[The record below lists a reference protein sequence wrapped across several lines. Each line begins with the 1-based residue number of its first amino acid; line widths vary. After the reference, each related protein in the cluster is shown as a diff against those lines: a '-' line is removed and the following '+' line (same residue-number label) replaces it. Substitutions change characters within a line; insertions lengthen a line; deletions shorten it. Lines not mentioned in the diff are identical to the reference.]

1 MDAASDA
8 SKRDFTDRS
17 GLPARSYFSAGMLE
31 EEKDL
36 LFDDSDRA
44 EQETAAEVTNTSYY
58 GDMTYYGVALPGGGE
73 PVTIS
78 MHDTAGR
85 SVLPAGGKVRIGWGT
100 DSVVLFE

>member
-58 GDMTYYGVALPGGGE
+58 GDMTYCGVALPGGGD

-78 MHDTAGR
+78 IRNTAGR
-85 SVLPAGGKVRIGWGT
+85 SVVPVGSPVRVGWGT
-100 DSVVLFE
+100 ESIVLFE